1 MQAEK
6 PRKTFLPSL
15 ASGSLIAIAIALC
28 AFASHVFEIPFT
40 VHVNIFEIPNSAGMD
55 TTYPYNVS
63 FVANFIAMCVVL
75 NMLFWLA
82 CKMLLAK
89 IPGKERT
96 KSIIEA
102 VAIGVIIMGTMG
114 VVFHWSNDH
123 ANSLYV
129 TQYGYDRSNLYAY
142 LYFNDEF
149 VGHCLQET
157 ALIGYFAVLVV
168 IEQVS
173 VAAGRRLSWTDL
185 PWVAVIVGVMA
196 VDDGYA
202 ALHSET
208 AIWMGIASV
217 IMLVAEMIYIKA
229 RHPRLLASPLLL
241 ATILANVAVI
251 VQDVIFLFTV
261 AISPWYPWIRIHG

>member
-15 ASGSLIAIAIALC
+15 TSGLLVAIAIPLC

-40 VHVNIFEIPNSAGMD
+40 VHVNIFELPNSSGMD
-55 TTYPYNVS
+55 TIYPYNVS

-89 IPGKERT
+89 IPGKERLKT
-96 KSIIEA
+96 IIELI
-102 VAIGVIIMGTMG
+102 AISVIITGTMG

-123 ANSLYV
+123 ANSLYQQ
-129 TQYGYDRSNLYAY
+129 QYGYDMSNLYAY

-149 VGHCLQET
+149 VGHCLQES

-173 VAAGRRLSWTDL
+173 VAGGRRLSWTDL

-196 VDDGYA
+196 VNDGYA

-208 AIWMGIASV
+208 AIWMLVASI
-217 IMLVAEMIYIKA
+217 IMLVAEFIYVMVRRIK
-229 RHPRLLASPLLL
+229 LLMSPLLL
-241 ATILANVAVI
+241 ATILANAAVI
-251 VQDVIFLFTV
+251 VQNIVFLTTMV
-261 AISPWYPWIRIHG
+261 ISPWYPYIRVH